1 MLKRKNIRHL
11 QRYHQII
18 NILVRH
24 GLGYLVQRLGWEEIT
39 PSSCRSEV
47 CSCQREGDE
56 VLAVRLRLALTEL
69 GPTFVKLGQLLS
81 TRPDLLPPVF
91 ICELEKLQ
99 DKVSALTEEQIIS
112 RLEHELGHPDQVFA
126 YFDHQP
132 LAAASIGQVHR
143 ARLKSG
149 EEVIVKVQRPDLEVT
164 MQNDLEIIRGL
175 AELSERRSLEA
186 RRIGLT
192 AMIDDYSRLLIRELD
207 YEREARSTERA
218 RANFAGDSRVVIP
231 RVFWE
236 YSTRYVLTE
245 EYIEGVKLSNME
257 EISRRGWDRRKLSRL
272 GTETFLSQILLH
284 GFFQADPHPGNIL
297 ILDED
302 RIAFIDF
309 GEVGTLTDNRLMQL
323 GELLLSINRQDVDKI
338 IATLESMG
346 IIGESIDREELEEDI
361 ADLVAHVTSSSVGE
375 LDMNRLRIEVMNM
388 AYRHDL
394 KMPSYLTALMKALVT
409 VEGVGKK
416 LDPTFNFMDIAQPL
430 AVKVFEE
437 RLKPDKVY
445 KYLRRKYY
453 RDIKPLGTL
462 PADLHN
468 LVKTTG
474 RGQLKVTMQVEFS
487 SSSKRQ
493 MNQLASRLGISMIIS
508 AGLISSALIIAAGRG
523 GGDVITLVGAGG
535 FAVALIGLVVFS
547 LSILRS

>member
-18 NILVRH
+18 RILVKH

-47 CSCQREGDE
+47 CNCQRERDE

-69 GPTFVKLGQLLS
+69 GPTFVKLGQMLS

-99 DKVSALTEEQIIS
+99 DKVSALTEDQIIS
-112 RLEHELGHPDQVFA
+112 RLEHELGPPDQVFA
-126 YFDHQP
+126 YFDRQP

-149 EEVIVKVQRPDLEVT
+149 EEVIVKVQRPGLEVT

-175 AELSERRSLEA
+175 AELSERHSPEA
-186 RRIGLT
+186 RRIGLV
-192 AMIDDYSRLLIRELD
+192 AMIDDYSRMLIQELD

-218 RANFAGDSRVVIP
+218 RANFANDPRVVIP

-245 EYIEGVKLSNME
+245 EYIDGVKLSDME
-257 EISRRGWDRRKLSRL
+257 EIARRGWDRHKLSRL
-272 GTETFLSQILLH
+272 GTETFLSQIILH

-297 ILDED
+297 VLDED

-323 GELLLSINRQDVDKI
+323 GELLLSVSRQDLDRI
-338 IATLESMG
+338 TATLEGME
-346 IIGESIDREELEEDI
+346 IIGEYVDREELEEDI

-394 KMPSYLTALMKALVT
+394 RMPSYLTALMKALVT

-416 LDPTFNFMDIAQPL
+416 LDPSFNFMEVVQPL

-437 RLKPDKVY
+437 RLKPKRIY
-445 KYLRRKYY
+445 KQLRRKYY
-453 RDIKPLGTL
+453 RDVKPLGSL
-462 PADLHN
+462 PADFQK

-474 RGQLKVTMQVEFS
+474 QGKLQITMQVDFNAS
-487 SSSKRQ
+487 AKRQ
-493 MNQLASRLGISMIIS
+493 LNQLASRLGISLIIS
-508 AGLISSALIIAAGRG
+508 AGLVSSALIVTAGRG
-523 GGDVITLVGAGG
+523 GGDVLTLVGAGG
-535 FAVALIGLVVFS
+535 FAAALIGLTAFII
-547 LSILRS
+547 SILRS

>member
-18 NILVRH
+18 NILVKH

-47 CSCQREGDE
+47 CNCQRERDE
-56 VLAVRLRLALTEL
+56 VLAIRLRLALTEL
-69 GPTFVKLGQLLS
+69 GPTFVKLGQMLS

-99 DKVSALTEEQIIS
+99 DKVSALTEDQIIS
-112 RLEHELGHPDQVFA
+112 RLEHELGPPDQVFA
-126 YFDHQP
+126 YFDRQP

-149 EEVIVKVQRPDLEVT
+149 EEVIVKVQRPGLEMT
-164 MQNDLEIIRGL
+164 MQNDLEIIHGL
-175 AELSERRSLEA
+175 AELSERHSLEA
-186 RRIGLT
+186 RRIGLVD
-192 AMIDDYSRLLIRELD
+192 MIDDYSRLLIRELD

-218 RANFAGDSRVVIP
+218 RANFADDARVVIP

-416 LDPTFNFMDIAQPL
+416 LDPTFNFMEIVQPL

-437 RLKPDKVY
+437 RLKPDRIY
-445 KYLRRKYY
+445 KQLRRRYY
-453 RDIKPLGTL
+453 HDIKPLGTL
-462 PADLHN
+462 PADFQK
-468 LVKTTG
+468 LVKTA
-474 RGQLKVTMQVEFS
+474 GQGEMQITMQVEFNPKA
-487 SSSKRQ
+487 KRQ
-493 MNQLASRLGISMIIS
+493 LNQLASRLGISFIIS
-508 AGLISSALIIAAGRG
+508 AGLISSALIVTAGRG
-523 GGDVITLVGAGG
+523 SDDILTLVGAGG
-535 FAVALIGLVVFS
+535 FAAALVGLAVFIISVV
-547 LSILRS
+547 RS

>member
-1 MLKRKNIRHL
+1 MFKRKNIRHL

-18 NILVRH
+18 NILVKH

-47 CSCQREGDE
+47 CSCEREGDE
-56 VLAVRLRLALTEL
+56 ILAVRLRLALTEL
-69 GPTFVKLGQLLS
+69 GPTFVKLGQMLS

-91 ICELEKLQ
+91 ICELEELQ
-99 DKVSALTEEQIIS
+99 DKVSALDEEQII
-112 RLEHELGHPDQVFA
+112 RQLEHDLGHPDQIFA
-126 YFDHQP
+126 YFDRQP

-149 EEVIVKVQRPDLEVT
+149 EEVVVKVQRPGLEVT

-175 AELSERRSLEA
+175 AELSERRSPEI
-186 RRIGLT
+186 RRIGLA
-192 AMIDDYSRLLIRELD
+192 AMIDDYSRMLIRELD

-218 RANFAGDSRVVIP
+218 RANFADDDRVVIP
-231 RVFWE
+231 KIFWE
-236 YSTRYVLTE
+236 YSTRRVLTQ

-257 EISRRGWDRRKLSRL
+257 EISRRGWDRRKLSLL
-272 GTETFLSQILLH
+272 GTETFLSQIVLH

-297 ILDED
+297 VLDED

-309 GEVGTLTDNRLMQL
+309 GEVGTLTESRLVQL
-323 GELLLSINRQDVDKI
+323 GELLLSVSRRDIDKAV
-338 IATLESMG
+338 ATLEDME
-346 IIGESIDREELEEDI
+346 IIGDFVDREELEEDI
-361 ADLVAHVTSSSVGE
+361 ADLVVHVTSSSVGE

-416 LDPTFNFMDIAQPL
+416 LDPTFNFMEIVQPL

-437 RLKPDKVY
+437 RLKPDRIY
-445 KYLRRKYY
+445 KQLRRRYY
-453 RDIKPLGTL
+453 HDIKPLGTL
-462 PADLHN
+462 PADFQK
-468 LVKTTG
+468 LVKTA
-474 RGQLKVTMQVEFS
+474 GQGEMQITMQVEFS

-493 MNQLASRLGISMIIS
+493 MNQLASRLGISLIIS
-508 AGLISSALIIAAGRG
+508 AGLISSALVMTAGRG
-523 GGDVITLVGAGG
+523 SDDILTLVGAGG
-535 FAVALIGLVVFS
+535 FAAALVGLAVFIISVV
-547 LSILRS
+547 RS

>member
-1 MLKRKNIRHL
+1 VLKRRNIRHL

-18 NILVRH
+18 KVLVKH

-47 CSCQREGDE
+47 CNCQRERDE

-69 GPTFVKLGQLLS
+69 GPTFIKVGQMLS

-99 DKVSALTEEQIIS
+99 DKVSPLSKDQIIS

-143 ARLKSG
+143 ARLKTG
-149 EEVIVKVQRPDLEVT
+149 EEVIVKIQRPNLEVT

-175 AELSERRSLEA
+175 AEFSERHSMEA
-186 RRIGLT
+186 QRIGLT
-192 AMIDDYSRLLIRELD
+192 AMIDDYSRMLLRELD

-218 RANFAGDSRVVIP
+218 RANFANDPRVVIP
-231 RVFWE
+231 KVFWE
-236 YSTRYVLTE
+236 YSTRYILTE
-245 EYIEGVKLSNME
+245 EYIEGVKLSDME

-297 ILDED
+297 ILDENK
-302 RIAFIDF
+302 IAFIDF

-323 GELLLSINRQDVDKI
+323 GELLISISKQDIDRI
-338 IATLESMG
+338 IATLKAME
-346 IIGESIDREELEEDI
+346 IVGESVDLEELEEDI
-361 ADLVAHVTSSSVGE
+361 ADLVTHVTSSSVGD

-388 AYRHDL
+388 AYHHDL
-394 KMPSYLTALMKALVT
+394 RMPSYLTALMKALVT
-409 VEGVGKK
+409 IEGVGKK
-416 LDPTFNFMDIAQPL
+416 LDPTFNFMEIVQPL
-430 AVKVFEE
+430 AIKVFEE

-445 KYLRRKYY
+445 KQLRRKYY

-462 PADLHN
+462 PADFQK
-468 LVKTTG
+468 LVRTAGEGKM
-474 RGQLKVTMQVEFS
+474 QITMQVEFNAS
-487 SSSKRQ
+487 AKRQ
-493 MNQLASRLGISMIIS
+493 LNQLVSRLGISLIIS
-508 AGLISSALIIAAGRG
+508 AGLISCALIVTAGRG
-523 GGDVITLVGAGG
+523 GGDILTWVGAGG
-535 FAVALIGLVVFS
+535 FAAAVIGLAVFLVS
-547 LSILRS
+547 VLRS